1 MGSRPGGFLYADDEV
16 LTGVTL
22 ALKKVDREAKKE
34 WAKAMR
40 TTGTS
45 LFRSAVSKRQH
56 LAQDKMFGTASIRWS
71 MTGKGTAVVRLRPL
85 SGGLGDGTHTRG
97 GRDWALIE
105 FGSASPRGRQ
115 MPRRVPTGRVVYGA
129 LEPLGSYMG
138 SMALRTVADL
148 IREATG
154 GE

>member
-40 TTGTS
+40 TTGTT

-56 LAQDKMFGTASIRWS
+56 LAQDKIFGTASIRWS
-71 MTGKGTAVVRLRPL
+71 MTGKGTAVVRARPL
-85 SGGLGDGTHTRG
+85 SGDLGAQGAREMRFVDFGTA
-97 GRDWALIE
+97 D
-105 FGSASPRGRQ
+105 PRL
-115 MPRRVPTGRVVYGA
+115 PRRVPTGR
-129 LEPLGSYMG
+129 
-138 SMALRTVADL
+138 
-148 IREATG
+148 
-154 GE
+154 